1 MRDVNI
7 FQQLMEKSWL
17 PDEGE
22 EPAEQRAFSLA
33 PPHVG
38 LRVFLAVATVLFSLF
53 LVVYVERL
61 TFPDWRPLSEPWVL
75 WLNTLLLVISSA
87 GFHWAWVNADR
98 GNLEG
103 IKTGLRAG
111 GMASFAFLAGQ
122 LWAWQLL
129 VDLGFYDMANP
140 AIGFFSLLTG
150 LHGLHLLGGLVAW
163 SRTTARVS
171 QHGCEAA
178 QVRLSVE
185 LCAVYWHFL
194 LIVWLVLF
202 GLMLSPTTDKR
213 MQK

>member
-1 MRDVNI
+1 MSI
-7 FQQLMEKSWL
+7 FQQLMEKPWL
-17 PDEGE
+17 TVDGE

-38 LRVFLAVATVLFSLF
+38 LRVFLGVATVLFSLF
-53 LVVYVERL
+53 LVVYVERM

-75 WLNTLLLVISSA
+75 WPNTLLLVIGSA
-87 GFHWAWVNADR
+87 GFHWAWINADR

-140 AIGFFSLLTG
+140 AIGFFYLLTG

-163 SRTTARVS
+163 FRTGAKVK
-171 QHGCEAA
+171 AA
-178 QVRLSVE
+178 GAAGADMAPLRTSVE

-194 LIVWLVLF
+194 LVVWLVLF
-202 GLMLSPTTDKR
+202 GLLLLT
-213 MQK
+213 